1 MTPALRS
8 ALSLAARGI
17 PVFPLA
23 GKIPTVRGGFYS
35 ASTEPDQIRVWWRRP
50 GLSPAIA
57 TGHPLPDLATGE
69 ALGRLLVIDI
79 DATPSDARPVAG
91 EAALQALLPYLPP
104 TTCVATG
111 GGGLHLYYLMPLD
124 SPITIGA
131 GIRVGALTLAAD
143 WRGRLGYVTAPGAV
157 HPRTGAVSRWLPPG
171 SDLPEMPSA
180 ARVTGRGIVAA
191 PEALLRLCVPRAHA
205 TPVPLPAALVDDARA
220 RAYGRR
226 ALDTVC
232 ARIRALSIGERRR
245 AAFGPLCG
253 VGALIAGGCIDP
265 AEAEAALLSALA
277 DAGLTGRDAH
287 RLIRCGMQ
295 AGARTPRSAPA
306 TR

>member
-8 ALSLAARGI
+8 ALSIAARGI

-23 GKIPTVRGGFYS
+23 GKVPTVPRGFYS
-35 ASTEPDQIRVWWRRP
+35 ASTEPDQIRVWWHRP

-57 TGHPLPDLATGE
+57 TGHPLPDLQTGE
-69 ALGRLLVIDI
+69 ALGRLIVIDV
-79 DATPSDARPVAG
+79 DADARDTRPVAG
-91 EAALQALLPYLPP
+91 EAALQALLRFLPP

-124 SPITIGA
+124 SPITIGS
-131 GIRVGALTLAAD
+131 GIRLDGQTLAAD

-171 SDLPEMPSA
+171 SDLPQMPSA

-191 PEALLRLCVPRAHA
+191 PAALLQLCASRATVPA
-205 TPVPLPAALVDDARA
+205 PLPAALVDDARA

-232 ARIRALSIGERRR
+232 AKIRGLATGERHRS
-245 AAFGPLCG
+245 AFGPICG
-253 VGALIAGGCIDP
+253 IGALVAGGCLDP
-265 AEAEAALLSALA
+265 AEAEAALLCALA
-277 DAGLTGRDAH
+277 DVGLTGRDAH
-287 RLIRCGMQ
+287 RLLRCGLQ
-295 AGARTPRSAPA
+295 AGARTPRAAP

>member
-1 MTPALRS
+1 MNALRS
-8 ALSLAARGI
+8 ALALAARGI

-23 GKIPTVRGGFYS
+23 GKIPAVPRGFYS
-35 ASTEPDQIRVWWRRP
+35 ASIDPDQIRVWWRRP

-57 TGHPLPDLATGE
+57 TGHPLPDLQTGE
-69 ALGRLLVIDI
+69 ALGRLLVIDV
-79 DATPSDARPVAG
+79 DAASSDSRPVAG
-91 EAALQALLPYLPP
+91 EAALQALLPFLPA

-111 GGGLHLYYLMPLD
+111 GGGLHLYYLAPLD

-180 ARVTGRGIVAA
+180 ALVTGRGIVAA
-191 PEALLRLCVPRAHA
+191 PVALLQLCAPRAHA
-205 TPVPLPAALVDDARA
+205 IPAPLPAALIDDARA

-232 ARIRALSIGERRR
+232 SRLRALGVGERHR

-253 VGALIAGGCIDP
+253 VGALVAGGCIDP
-265 AEAEAALLSALA
+265 AEAEVELLSALA

-295 AGARTPRSAPA
+295 AGARTPRAAPSI
-306 TR
+306 